1 METEFTVMKN
11 HLPLLFLMMILLVHF
26 CDSCYIKEKKKVVFI
41 LYVKLTCDL
50 VKTSFA
56 PQSGEFLS
64 HMSRSGN
71 DKEREEGKKEKRRE
85 SEMCVNKESLPLFY
99 LCCENTIIN
108 AGFPPSSS
116 LDFILTAA
124 FFLFDCNTSA
134 GWASLSFMGIQEQQ

>member
-1 METEFTVMKN
+1 METQFTVMKN

-26 CDSCYIKEKKKVVFI
+26 CDSCYIKEKKKFGIHTVCE
-41 LYVKLTCDL
+41 TNL